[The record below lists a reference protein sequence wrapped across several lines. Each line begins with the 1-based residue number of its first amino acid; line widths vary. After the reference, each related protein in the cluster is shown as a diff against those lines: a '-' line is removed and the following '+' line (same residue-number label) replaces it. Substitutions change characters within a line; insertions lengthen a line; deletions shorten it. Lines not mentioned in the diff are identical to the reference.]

1 MKAKP
6 LKTAVA
12 PIGRVVYDPV
22 HSGHLTSEELQA
34 EFEKLG
40 RNDPVWSALMQ
51 LLQQRLANAVL
62 AAADR
67 DENAPRRIEELLDF
81 QRELMAMREPSVAT
95 KERITRERFRA

>member
-6 LKTAVA
+6 AKPIA
-12 PIGRVVYDPV
+12 PIDRVVYYPI
-22 HSGHLTSEELQA
+22 HAGHLTPEELQA
-34 EFEKLG
+34 EFAKLG

-67 DENAPRRIEELLDF
+67 DNNAPGRIEELLDL

-95 KERITRERFRA
+95 KEGIARGRYRT